1 MVEQNPDE
9 HKRRP
14 RYRGTHPRRF
24 EERYKERDPEAH
36 PELQERLHARGR
48 TPAGTHVPVL
58 PAEVMAALD
67 PKPGETVADCTLG
80 YGGHAAELLRR
91 IALGGRL
98 VGFDVDA
105 ASLERTRARLEPLA
119 AQAGARLHI
128 YRSNFAGIARPMR
141 ELGIEGYDAIL
152 ADLGVS
158 SMQID
163 DPARGFSY
171 RQDGPLDM
179 RMDDRI
185 GQTAADLLRTLP
197 QEELCAA
204 LRDLGEEPDAEA
216 IAQRIVAERAIHQ
229 IARTLELAELVLAV
243 KGISRPE
250 WRKRA
255 KHGET
260 HPAALTFQ
268 ALRMLVNDELGALN
282 QFLRALPYCLRPGGR
297 VAIISFH
304 NGEDRL
310 VKGNFRDALRAGL
323 FSEASDAPIRPGS
336 NELNSNPRAAS
347 AKLRWA
353 RRTA

>member
-1 MVEQNPDE
+1 MTEQNSGR

-14 RYRGTHPRRF
+14 RYSGTHPRRF
-24 EERYKERDPEAH
+24 EERYKEQNPQAYPDI
-36 PELQERLHARGR
+36 QERLRARGR
-48 TPAGTHVPVL
+48 TPAGTHLPVL
-58 PAEVMAALD
+58 PLEVMAALN
-67 PKPGETVADCTLG
+67 PKPGEIAVDCTIG
-80 YGGHAAELLRR
+80 YGGHAAELLKR
-91 IALGGRL
+91 ISPGGRL

-105 ASLERTRARLEPLA
+105 AQLERARVRLEPLA
-119 AQAGARLHI
+119 AEAGVSINL
-128 YRSNFAGIARPMR
+128 YRANFAGLAKPMR

-152 ADLGVS
+152 ADIGVS

-171 RQDGPLDM
+171 RHDGPLDM

-185 GQTAADLLRTLP
+185 GHTAADLLLTLP
-197 QEELCAA
+197 QEELSAA
-204 LRDLGEEPDAEA
+204 LSDLGEEPEAEA
-216 IAQRIVAERAIHQ
+216 IAQRIATERATRPLT
-229 IARTLELAELVLAV
+229 RTLELAELILSV
-243 KGISRPE
+243 KGISLAE
-250 WRKRA
+250 WRERA
-255 KHGET
+255 KRGEP
-260 HPAALTFQ
+260 HPASLTFQ

-297 VAIISFH
+297 VAVISFH

-323 FSEASDAPIRPGS
+323 FSEISDAPIRPSS

-353 RRTA
+353 KRC